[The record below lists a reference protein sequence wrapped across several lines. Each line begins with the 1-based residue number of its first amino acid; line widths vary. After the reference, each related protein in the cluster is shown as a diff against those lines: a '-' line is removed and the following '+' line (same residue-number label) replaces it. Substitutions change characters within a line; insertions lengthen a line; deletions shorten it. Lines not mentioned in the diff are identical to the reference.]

1 MIFIRNTVLQQATS
15 IVLALYFGAFLGQAL
30 CVLHSSDMQ
39 TRMGARMG
47 ARMDG
52 PAAHVSSSMA
62 TDGSV
67 ATHGLLAAV
76 AHASSSR
83 AVHSPSQH
91 GEHTG
96 TRGADHSGECAVVTC
111 ASAIAATLDYG
122 LQPMHEVSNPYVAY
136 IVGTTAP
143 DSEMIPPP
151 PRLG

>member
-39 TRMGARMG
+39 TRMGAPL
-47 ARMDG
+47 DG
-52 PAAHVSSSMA
+52 PAAHVSSSV
-62 TDGSV
+62 T
-67 ATHGLLAAV
+67 THGLLATV
-76 AHASSSR
+76 AHASSSS

>member
-1 MIFIRNTVLQQATS
+1 MIFIPEAPLHRATS
-15 IVLALYFGAFLGQAL
+15 IVLALYVGTILGPTL
-30 CVLHSSDMQ
+30 CVLHASDMES
-39 TRMGARMG
+39 RMAAGL
-47 ARMDG
+47 DG
-52 PAAHVSSSMA
+52 LAAHASSSMA
-62 TDGSV
+62 THGSV
-67 ATHGLLAAV
+67 ATHGLLATV
-76 AHASSSR
+76 AHASSSS

-143 DSEMIPPP
+143 DSEMVLPP